1 MCQDRLANDAPRGPH
16 FTELPVK
23 NTEAY
28 WFGKN
33 WKQFLDENYSTAR
46 LLEAEKSL
54 KFLFGEEGLFDKT
67 FLDIGCGSGLFSLA
81 ARRLGAAKITSIDV
95 DRDSVA
101 CCWQLASQVDKKD
114 TCEWNIVHGSILDQA
129 LIGGLPKCDVVYS
142 WGVLHHTGNMWQA
155 IENAG
160 SLVSP
165 GGMFMI
171 GIYNWQG
178 GRQGTAAWQ
187 KLKKWYCTAPR
198 WQSRLWEWSY
208 ISWKLLYMVLV
219 LRNPIRHIRDYQ
231 NNRGMSWFR
240 DVSDWL
246 GGYPYEAAT
255 PEEILDFVR
264 NRFGFELIKQK
275 INCGMGISEFLF
287 KDQ

>member
-1 MCQDRLANDAPRGPH
+1 MKQ
-16 FTELPVK
+16 
-23 NTEAY
+23 TEAY

-33 WKQFLDENYSTAR
+33 WKQFLDENYSAAR

-54 KFLFGEEGLFDKT
+54 KSLFGENGLTGKT

-81 ARRLGAAKITSIDV
+81 AWRLGAAQITSIDV
-95 DRDSVA
+95 DRDSVE
-101 CCWQLASQVDKKD
+101 CCRQLANQADKKD
-114 TCEWNIVHGSILDQA
+114 SREWNIVHGSILDQA
-129 LIGGLPKCDVVYS
+129 FINGLPKCDVVYS
-142 WGVLHHTGNMWQA
+142 WGVLHHTGNMYQA

-160 SLVSP
+160 KLVSP

-178 GRQGTAAWQ
+178 GRQGTVVWQ
-187 KLKKWYCTAPR
+187 KLKKWYCAAPR

-208 ISWKLLYMVLV
+208 IAWKVLYMVLV
-219 LRNPIRHIRDYQ
+219 LRNPITHIQDYQ
-231 NNRGMSWFR
+231 QNRGMSWFR

-255 PEEILDFVR
+255 PEEILDFGR

-275 INCGMGISEFLF
+275 INCALGISEFVF
-287 KDQ
+287 KAK

>member
-1 MCQDRLANDAPRGPH
+1 MTLVV
-16 FTELPVK
+16 ELPVK
-23 NTEAY
+23 NTDAY

-33 WKQFLDENYSTAR
+33 WKQFLEENYSDER
-46 LLEAEKSL
+46 LLEAEMSL
-54 KFLFGEEGLFDKT
+54 KSLFGEEGLAGKM

-81 ARRLGAAKITSIDV
+81 AWRLGAAKITSIDV
-95 DRDSVA
+95 DRDSVE
-101 CCWQLASQVDKKD
+101 CCRQLASQVDKKD
-114 TCEWNIVHGSILDQA
+114 TREWNIVQGSILDQA
-129 LIGGLPKCDVVYS
+129 LISGLAKCDVVYS
-142 WGVLHHTGNMWQA
+142 WGVLHHTGNMWKA

-160 SLVSP
+160 TLVSP

-178 GRQGTAAWQ
+178 GRRGTAAWQ

-219 LRNPIRHIRDYQ
+219 LRNPITHIRDYQ
-231 NNRGMSWFR
+231 KNNRGMSWFR

-255 PEEILDFVR
+255 PEEILDFGR
-264 NRFGFELIKQK
+264 NRLGFELIKQK
-275 INCGMGISEFLF
+275 INCGLGISEFLF
-287 KDQ
+287 KGK

>member
-1 MCQDRLANDAPRGPH
+1 M
-16 FTELPVK
+16 
-23 NTEAY
+23 
-28 WFGKN
+28 
-33 WKQFLDENYSTAR
+33 
-46 LLEAEKSL
+46 
-54 KFLFGEEGLFDKT
+54 

-81 ARRLGAAKITSIDV
+81 AWRLGAAKITSIDV
-95 DRDSVA
+95 DRDSVE
-101 CCWQLASQVDKKD
+101 CCRQLASQVDKKD
-114 TCEWNIVHGSILDQA
+114 TREWNIVQGSILDQA
-129 LIGGLPKCDVVYS
+129 LISGLAKCDVVYS
-142 WGVLHHTGNMWQA
+142 WGVLHHTGNMWKA

-160 SLVSP
+160 TLVSP

-178 GRQGTAAWQ
+178 GRRGTAAWQ

-219 LRNPIRHIRDYQ
+219 LRNPITHIRDYQ
-231 NNRGMSWFR
+231 KNNRGMSWFR

-255 PEEILDFVR
+255 PEEILDFGR
-264 NRFGFELIKQK
+264 NRLGFELIKQK
-275 INCGMGISEFLF
+275 INCGLGISEFLF
-287 KDQ
+287 KGK